1 MTMADGK
8 ILRLI
13 KDAPASGSWN
23 MSFDQAMLALTDQ
36 VGTISLRFY
45 LWQEPTLSLGYFQ
58 KAADRDAHTASQKC
72 SLVRRASGGGAILHD
87 HELTYSLCFPSKS
100 RWAKENEML
109 YTMVHRGIVESLA
122 TRGMRAGLY
131 EAGEEPVGDKRAFLC
146 FQRRAAGDIVL
157 DGHKVVGSAQRRLEN
172 AVLQHGSILVTAS
185 KHAPEL
191 PGLNDLA
198 NDEIQVEELISE
210 VANYVAAKLE
220 LDIEEA
226 RVDKTEI
233 LMAEK
238 IELEKFGN
246 RDWTLNR

>member
-1 MTMADGK
+1 M
-8 ILRLI
+8 
-13 KDAPASGSWN
+13 
-23 MSFDQAMLALTDQ
+23 
-36 VGTISLRFY
+36 Y
-45 LWQEPTLSLGYFQ
+45 
-58 KAADRDAHTASQKC
+58 
-72 SLVRRASGGGAILHD
+72 
-87 HELTYSLCFPSKS
+87 
-100 RWAKENEML
+100 
-109 YTMVHRGIVESLA
+109 
-122 TRGMRAGLY
+122 
-131 EAGEEPVGDKRAFLC
+131 KR
-146 FQRRAAGDIVL
+146 Q
-157 DGHKVVGSAQRRLEN
+157 AQRRLEN

-220 LDIEEA
+220 LDIEEVS
-226 RVDKTEI
+226 VDKTEI